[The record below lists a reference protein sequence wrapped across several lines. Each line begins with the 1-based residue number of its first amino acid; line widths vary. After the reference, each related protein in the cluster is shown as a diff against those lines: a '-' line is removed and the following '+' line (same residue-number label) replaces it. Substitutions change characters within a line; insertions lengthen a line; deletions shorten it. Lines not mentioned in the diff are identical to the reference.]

1 MQRGNLTRLDGGRW
15 RVRLGAGRSH
25 DGRYRTLTRTF
36 RAATPAE
43 ARRIASAVIAEWDA
57 EMATEAR
64 VKGTLAELIDAY
76 VAHRAAKDSPS
87 TIYRRQAIIAQIRVD
102 LGAVP
107 LARLTARQID
117 AWTDTLVKPPRKG
130 QRGRSPA
137 TAHHYYRTLRAILQ
151 QAYRWGMLDANPSD
165 RATPP
170 SVRRPDT
177 AARMPQVADVQAML
191 PLATPSV
198 RVAILLAVATG
209 MRRGEM
215 MALRWSSVDLDVG
228 VVAVRQAAVKVPG
241 AKAVVRAPKSEAG
254 QRTVTLPPS
263 MVDALRAHLA
273 RRNEW
278 ITTNTTRRPPDD
290 GPVLAHLRADPSGR
304 TAYSP
309 DWLSQEWERLRDR
322 IGRPQ
327 LQWKGLRA
335 LHASLLA
342 EAQVSP
348 AALAQRQGHAQVS
361 TTLNYYTMEIAGAD
375 RAAAQALE
383 VVMGRLGPGEEM

>member
-1 MQRGNLTRLDGGRW
+1 MKRGNLSSRGGDRY
-15 RVRLGAGRSH
+15 RVRLGGGRGH
-25 DGRYRTLTRTF
+25 DGTYRVRTRDF

-87 TIYRRQAIIAQIRVD
+87 TIYRRRAIIAQIRAD

-107 LARLTARQID
+107 LSRLTARQID

-151 QAYRWGMLDANPSD
+151 QGYRWGMLDVNPSD

-177 AARMPQVADVQAML
+177 AARMPQVSDVQAML
-191 PLATPSV
+191 PLASPSV

-209 MRRGEM
+209 MRRGEL

-254 QRTVTLPPS
+254 HRTVTLPPS
-263 MVDALRAHLA
+263 MADALRAHLA

-278 ITTNTTRRPPDD
+278 ITNTTHRPPTD

-322 IGRPQ
+322 IGRPE

>member
-1 MQRGNLTRLDGGRW
+1 
-15 RVRLGAGRSH
+15 
-25 DGRYRTLTRTF
+25 
-36 RAATPAE
+36 
-43 ARRIASAVIAEWDA
+43 
-57 EMATEAR
+57 
-64 VKGTLAELIDAY
+64 
-76 VAHRAAKDSPS
+76 
-87 TIYRRQAIIAQIRVD
+87 
-102 LGAVP
+102 
-107 LARLTARQID
+107 
-117 AWTDTLVKPPRKG
+117 
-130 QRGRSPA
+130 
-137 TAHHYYRTLRAILQ
+137 
-151 QAYRWGMLDANPSD
+151 MLDVNPSD

-191 PLATPSV
+191 PLASPSV

-209 MRRGEM
+209 MRRGEL

-241 AKAVVRAPKSEAG
+241 ARAVVRAPKSEAG

-278 ITTNTTRRPPDD
+278 ITANTTHRPPTD

-383 VVMGRLGPGEEM
+383 VVMGRLGPDR